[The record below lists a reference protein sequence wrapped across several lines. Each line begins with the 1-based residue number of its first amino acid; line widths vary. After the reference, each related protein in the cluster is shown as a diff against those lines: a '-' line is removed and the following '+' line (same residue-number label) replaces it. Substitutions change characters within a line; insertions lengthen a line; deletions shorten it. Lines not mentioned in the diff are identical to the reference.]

1 MYMWTCLSTVSLLA
15 TLQGAPSLSRL
26 YERPVE
32 KPCYCPAV
40 SRSSVSHKT
49 VCVHRACLE
58 YARSLISKIFP

>member
-1 MYMWTCLSTVSLLA
+1 MWTCLSTVSLLA

-40 SRSSVSHKT
+40 SR
-49 VCVHRACLE
+49 
-58 YARSLISKIFP
+58 